1 MLQLL
6 YFARLR
12 EVLATAQEEIALP
25 EDVCDVQG
33 LKHWLARRGGEW
45 QETFAGSRPLRAA
58 VNQELASNADAIK
71 DGDEIAFF
79 PPVTGG

>member
-1 MLQLL
+1 MIRLL

-12 EVLATAQEEIALP
+12 EALGTSQEEIAVP
-25 EDVCDVQG
+25 EDVGDVQA
-33 LKHWLARRGGEW
+33 LMHWLARRGGAW
-45 QETFAGSRPLRAA
+45 QEEFTGCRPLRAA
-58 VNQELASNADAIK
+58 VNQELVGNTASFR

>member
-1 MLQLL
+1 MIKIL

-12 EVLATAQEEIALP
+12 EALGTGQEEVVVPEGVTSIQALM
-25 EDVCDVQG
+25 D
-33 LKHWLARRGGEW
+33 WLARRGGAW
-45 QETFAGSRPLRAA
+45 QEEFTGCRPLRAA
-58 VNQELASNADAIK
+58 VNQELVGNQSMFR

>member
-1 MLQLL
+1 MITIR

-12 EVLATAQEEIALP
+12 EALGTAEEQISLPPDVATVG
-25 EDVCDVQG
+25 D
-33 LKHWLARRGGEW
+33 
-45 QETFAGSRPLRAA
+45 LRAWLGNRGAPWSAELAAPAVLTA
-58 VNQELASNADAIK
+58 VNLEAAQADAPIA